1 VVDVASEAPKIRGVV
16 REVGLERDDDRFRS
30 FNLRIG
36 VVVKAGKSLS
46 YEEGERM
53 MRRFRKEL
61 LGKRVEIAAIMIP
74 CPICGKGFNTEQGM
88 KQHMRLTH
96 EKKKKAKKKR
106 KTPSKKARKTS
117 KKRAGGTSGF

>member
-1 VVDVASEAPKIRGVV
+1 MASEAPKIRGVV

-36 VVVKAGKSLS
+36 IVVKAGKSLS

-61 LGKRVEIAAIMIP
+61 LGKRVEIAAIMVL

-106 KTPSKKARKTS
+106 KTSSKKTKKTS
-117 KKRAGGTSGF
+117 KKRKKAGGASGF